1 MQTWSANPYFTLC
14 CGSCIAVVFYNV
26 SLVTYEFCQLP
37 HYLYF
42 TGPKDEDEDYIVDHT
57 IIVYLIN
64 PDGEFVD
71 YYGQTKD
78 KDQIVTSTMLHMA
91 RYQADTGGLAAL
103 FSK

>member
-1 MQTWSANPYFTLC
+1 M
-14 CGSCIAVVFYNV
+14 NV
-26 SLVTYEFCQLP
+26 
-37 HYLYF
+37 

-91 RYQADTGGLAAL
+91 RFQSEKSGGL
-103 FSK
+103 FSSSK